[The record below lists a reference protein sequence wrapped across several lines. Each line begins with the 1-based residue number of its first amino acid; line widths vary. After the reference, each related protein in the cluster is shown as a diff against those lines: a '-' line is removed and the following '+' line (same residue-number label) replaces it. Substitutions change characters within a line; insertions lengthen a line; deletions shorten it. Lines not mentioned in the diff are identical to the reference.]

1 MKKLLIVALAL
12 LAPLSYGQEKG
23 LLWKIT
29 PKSGAS
35 SYLYGTIHITCD
47 ATLSPQTKEAF
58 ASTEKL
64 FLELDMDDP
73 GLQMAMMA
81 QMRMK
86 DGKTL
91 KSLLSDEDYKT
102 LDEYMTKNLGISA
115 ALLNTTKPFFISAMF
130 YPKMIDCPMQ
140 SVDQE
145 FMKLSADSKKEILGL
160 ETLRDQMGVFDSIP
174 YEVQLEELL
183 KSIKSDFVNDKNE
196 SRKLYEAYASQDVEA
211 MYRLAIESENR
222 LTSEFQELLLDKRN
236 KSWIPVIETQM
247 KKQPSFFAVGAAHLG
262 GPSGV
267 INLLRQAGYKV
278 EPVN

>member
-1 MKKLLIVALAL
+1 
-12 LAPLSYGQEKG
+12 
-23 LLWKIT
+23 
-29 PKSGAS
+29 
-35 SYLYGTIHITCD
+35 
-47 ATLSPQTKEAF
+47 
-58 ASTEKL
+58 
-64 FLELDMDDP
+64 
-73 GLQMAMMA
+73 
-81 QMRMK
+81 
-86 DGKTL
+86 
-91 KSLLSDEDYKT
+91 
-102 LDEYMTKNLGISA
+102 
-115 ALLNTTKPFFISAMF
+115 NTTKPFFISAMF

-222 LTSEFQELLLDKRN
+222 LTSEFQELLLDNRN

-247 KKQPSFFAVGAAHLG
+247 EKQPSFFAVGAAHLG